1 MVFIGHEARRRREV
15 TMSEH
20 TREPWEWSWANW
32 CGEIE
37 GYYAYIAGDPS
48 EDEEGTSHTGV
59 CRVEGNAT
67 SRDVTEA
74 NARRIV
80 ACVNA
85 CRAIP
90 TDALEHAQDQL
101 IGPLAEALGGINA
114 ELLAAAES
122 VLAGLNYRIDEA
134 TKNGQRVPLFQ
145 GIAALADAIAKARG
159 AAPPA

>member
-1 MVFIGHEARRRREV
+1 
-15 TMSEH
+15 MSEH

-32 CGEIE
+32 RGEIE
-37 GYYAYIAGDPS
+37 DRHAYIAGDPS
-48 EDEEGTSHTGV
+48 EDDEGTSHTGV

-85 CRAIP
+85 CHTIP

-101 IGPLAEALGGINA
+101 IRPLAEALGGINA
-114 ELLAAAES
+114 ELLAAAEKL
-122 VLAGLNYRIDEA
+122 LAWEA
-134 TKNGQRVPLFQ
+134 SLDGNLDCPHGQDAVARLQ
-145 GIAALADAIAKARG
+145 GAVHRARG
-159 AAPPA
+159 AAPPAKETT